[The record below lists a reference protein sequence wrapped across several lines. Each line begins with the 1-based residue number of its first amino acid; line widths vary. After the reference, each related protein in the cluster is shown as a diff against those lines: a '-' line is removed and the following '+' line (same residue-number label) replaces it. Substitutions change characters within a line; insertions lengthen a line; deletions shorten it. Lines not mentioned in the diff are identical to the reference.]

1 LDYVGRIERV
11 VMQRTRK
18 WILPGDDSEEGSDEE
33 DENEVVGDQELDL
46 LEVDLIQVPITK
58 CYGPSPV

>member
-1 LDYVGRIERV
+1 MDYVGRIERV

-18 WILPGDDSEEGSDEE
+18 WILPGDDSEEGS
-33 DENEVVGDQELDL
+33 EVVGDQELDL